1 MNLFKAYFMIIID
14 PIKGTIKN
22 FSPNNLVYF
31 FFPVILLIILY
42 ASFFPFNQNYI
53 GGWHDI
59 HTNSLYFSLISEN
72 YFTTWNNMWA
82 GGFPLIASPH
92 SDKYYLFSVPFYLIF
107 KNLTVV
113 NFIILFHILLAY
125 FSFFKLGS
133 LFTKNY
139 NLLMIFSLLFA
150 FSGVIFGRF
159 ETGHHL
165 LLYGLAW
172 IPLIYYF
179 FFKIIIFDKATIPN
193 AIFLA
198 IASAMMYFTGDAYHF
213 IYTYMIV
220 FIFFLYYAITK
231 RISRKTL
238 YYLIISV
245 ILISLLISIKFIP
258 DIGVSNSIIR
268 QDVINPLDG
277 GGSIETDLASFVFG
291 SGITSGFSKEETTVM
306 IGILPVLLLLIGLI
320 YGRKEITI
328 PSYFAIL
335 FSIAWAGG
343 GKTIISFIH
352 FLPVVNNFRVPGRIF
367 GAILPIVLVIAL
379 YGVVLLFQKAKS
391 GEVFELSPE
400 HKRNVLLGIVGI
412 IVVKLLELPYQG
424 TISIETLIPVILIGI
439 FIGIIYFHRGSFKN
453 IISVFIVAIIANAI
467 LIMKVNSIPS
477 DSNLIKLLLA
487 GILLAVFCIYIRKS
501 AMKTANN
508 QILCSILLVSV
519 LLVLVG
525 NIGFVKTF
533 SPPFEK
539 SPAID
544 IIQEIK
550 KQPSA
555 NIQLWVFERGWA
567 FQHIDFTYWDI
578 VNHIHP
584 MNLYQAYYLKT
595 MPMLS
600 YIIGNVTYFSADYII
615 DTQYLENGNQN
626 LPEYTFKVKNISVYK
641 PEHVLPNVFF
651 IRDNKV
657 YPLTIEKFS
666 PDEIIASGELSQGD
680 VVILKGA
687 YYPGWKANGVDAE
700 PVGNMI
706 GTKLSTGTEKIR
718 FNFDP
723 LDYKIGAF
731 LSMFGIILIIAL
743 IIKRKEIDEYV
754 AKLSEPVVSSK
765 SKKKKRQ

>member
-1 MNLFKAYFMIIID
+1 MIIINH
-14 PIKGTIKN
+14 IKETIKN

-31 FFPVILLIILY
+31 FFPIILLFILY
-42 ASFFPFNQNYI
+42 ASFFPFNQVYI
-53 GGWHDI
+53 GEWHDI
-59 HTNSLYFSLISEN
+59 QANSMYFSLLSEN
-72 YFTTWNNMWA
+72 YFTAWNNMWA

-107 KNLTVV
+107 KNLIVV

-125 FSFFKLGS
+125 LSFFKLGS
-133 LFTKNY
+133 LVTKNY

-172 IPLIYYF
+172 IPLIYFF

-198 IASAMMYFTGDAYHF
+198 ISSAMMYFTGDAYHF

-245 ILISLLISIKFIP
+245 ILISLSISIKFIP

-306 IGILPVLLLLIGLI
+306 IGIILILLFLIGLI

-328 PSYFAIL
+328 PSYFVIL
-335 FSIAWAGG
+335 FSIVWAGG

-352 FLPVVNNFRVPGRIF
+352 FLPFVNNFRVPGRIF

-400 HKRNVLLGIVGI
+400 QKRNVLLGIVGI
-412 IVVKLLELPYQG
+412 IVVKLLELPYQE
-424 TISIETLIPVILIGI
+424 TISIETLVPVILIGI
-439 FIGIIYFHRGSFKN
+439 FIGIIYFQRGSFKN

-467 LIMKVNSIPS
+467 LIIKVNAIPS

-539 SPAID
+539 SSAID

-550 KQPSA
+550 MQPSE
-555 NIQLWVFERGWA
+555 NIQLWVFDKGWA
-567 FQHIDFTYWDI
+567 YQHMDFTYWEI
-578 VNHIHP
+578 INHIHP

-600 YIIGNVTYFSADYII
+600 YTIGNITYFSADYII

-651 IRDNKV
+651 IRDNQV

-666 PDEIIASGELSQGD
+666 SDEVIASGELSQGD

-687 YYPGWKANGVDAE
+687 YYPGWKANGADAE

-731 LSMFGIILIIAL
+731 LSGCGIILLIAL
-743 IIKRKEIDEYV
+743 IIKRKEIDMHIS
-754 AKLSEPVVSSK
+754 KLSEPVVSRK
-765 SKKKKRQ
+765 NKKKKKY